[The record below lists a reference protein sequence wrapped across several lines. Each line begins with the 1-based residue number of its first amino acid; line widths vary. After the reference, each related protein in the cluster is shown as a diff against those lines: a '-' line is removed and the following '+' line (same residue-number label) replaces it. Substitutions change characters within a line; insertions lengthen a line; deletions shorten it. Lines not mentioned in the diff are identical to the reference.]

1 MPIMEVKTVTKKV
14 AVFRTPVLSPN
25 DLIVLISY
33 SLYNKQDDHFKDMDD
48 YTKIDILEGLS
59 SYWSH
64 CGNKCSCGKVFDEDD
79 SEYHEDGDYRF
90 DIICD
95 FWDKDH
101 LNICVTIKDHWS
113 GNTYTEVYSDADLME
128 FYDLVEFAG
137 SDEDWDEVEN

>member
-1 MPIMEVKTVTKKV
+1 MPIMEVQTVTKKV

-25 DLIVLISY
+25 DLIVLMSY
-33 SLYNKQDDHFKDMDD
+33 SLYNKQDEHFKDMDD

-59 SYWSH
+59 SYWTH

-79 SEYHEDGDYRF
+79 AEYHEDGDYRF
-90 DIICD
+90 DITCD

-101 LNICVTIKDHWS
+101 LNIRVTIKDHWS
-113 GNTYTEVYSDADLME
+113 GHTYTEVYSDSDLMD

-137 SDEDWDEVEN
+137 NDEDWDEVEN